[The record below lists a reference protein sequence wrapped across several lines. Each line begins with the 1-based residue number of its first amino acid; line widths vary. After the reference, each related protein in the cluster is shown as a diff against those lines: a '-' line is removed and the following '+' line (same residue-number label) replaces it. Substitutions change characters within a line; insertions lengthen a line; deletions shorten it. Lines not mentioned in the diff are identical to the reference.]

1 MKLTAPRRPLI
12 GRVALA
18 RQACAQNHPRAI
30 LQDVLIQ
37 ARDGRVD
44 LTATDELVS
53 VRTSLVHEGVTGSGA
68 TAFPAATLLS
78 ALKEVP
84 GEVVE
89 IEESGSQHVLTAG
102 STVFKL
108 YADDPIEFPSI
119 PTTDMSRAARIP
131 LAGFLDLCQRTMFAA
146 ARKLG
151 RYVLNGVLVE
161 LAPEGVVLVA
171 TDGRRLAM
179 ARLPC
184 ETGVVETRSRILPIK
199 GLQQLMRAAEPEDEL
214 RVDLRESQVTFGVG
228 STEIIA
234 QLIDGEFPDYK
245 AVIPD
250 GRPNQVVLARDDL
263 AGAIRRAAV
272 TAGEEARSVALC
284 FRDGTLTVSS
294 RSEGLGEARSALD
307 VEYAGPDVDVC
318 FNPDFLSDYL
328 RAVPEEQVSF
338 SFSDGKSAGLFSS
351 TNGEAPTDDVD
362 GRYIVM
368 PVVNDDNQH

>member
-1 MKLTAPRRPLI
+1 MKLAAPRDQF
-12 GRVALA
+12 LA
-18 RQACAQNHPRAI
+18 RLQLAASVCPTRTPREI
-30 LQDVLIQ
+30 LKDVRIEVT
-37 ARDGRVD
+37 RDGCAEF
-44 LTATDELVS
+44 LGTDQEVS

-68 TAFPAATLLS
+68 TALPAATLLS
-78 ALKEVP
+78 ALKELP
-84 GEVVE
+84 GELVE
-89 IEESGSQHVLTAG
+89 IEESGNQHVLTAG
-102 STVFKL
+102 SAVFKL

-146 ARKLG
+146 AREMG
-151 RYVLNGVLVE
+151 RYAFNGVLVE

-184 ETGVVETRSRILPIK
+184 ETGVAETRSRILPIK

-250 GRPNQVVLARDDL
+250 GCPNQVVLARDDL
-263 AGAIRRAAV
+263 ASAIRRAAV
-272 TAGEEARSVALC
+272 TAGEEARSVALG

-294 RSEGLGEARSALD
+294 RSEGLGEARSELD
-307 VEYAGPDVDVC
+307 VEYGGPDVDVR
-318 FNPDFLSDYL
+318 FNPDFLGDYL
-328 RAVPEEQVSF
+328 RAVPEEQVCF

-351 TNGEAPTDDVD
+351 TNGEAPTEDVE
-362 GRYIVM
+362 GRYVVM
-368 PVVNDDNQH
+368 PITS